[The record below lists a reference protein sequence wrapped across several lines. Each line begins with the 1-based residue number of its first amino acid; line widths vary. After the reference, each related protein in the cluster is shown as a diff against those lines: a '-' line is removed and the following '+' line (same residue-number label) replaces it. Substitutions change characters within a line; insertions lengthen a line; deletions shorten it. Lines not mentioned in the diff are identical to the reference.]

1 MTAVYDLQFPVYY
14 VTGESE
20 IPSLHMLITPNVKGI
35 IREGEE
41 RIVRV
46 VTLGCFD
53 CMIRQLVPVY
63 IMHICLRHS
72 PVAYV
77 SEHIEFFFPRGELVF
92 FPICTDATSY
102 RQAYLAFYFF
112 LFFFWWLGNTVM
124 NAACMISAAFLPD
137 PVSISGTPQSARSE
151 RRVSDA
157 SPVCHYVRSFTS
169 KFAKRLL
176 YRLAAL
182 TSALILHTSICAM
195 RTYGNILVI

>member
-1 MTAVYDLQFPVYY
+1 MDVDVMCGWYAMAIGCILHTYVRGRVWVVIDRCLWRSTFPVYY
-14 VTGESE
+14 ATGESE

-63 IMHICLRHS
+63 NMHICLRHS

-102 RQAYLAFYFF
+102 RQAYLAFISSFF
-112 LFFFWWLGNTVM
+112 SFGGWV
-124 NAACMISAAFLPD
+124 
-137 PVSISGTPQSARSE
+137 AR
-151 RRVSDA
+151 
-157 SPVCHYVRSFTS
+157 
-169 KFAKRLL
+169 
-176 YRLAAL
+176 
-182 TSALILHTSICAM
+182 
-195 RTYGNILVI
+195 